1 MTVSHLFPLLPPRF
15 RRYLWIHSRI
25 FCQTMASNDLERELE
40 ERSPSIRENDR
51 TPPSLCKLPDEL
63 LIQIARYVIRHKFA
77 PMLYSRLLTITSVCS
92 RLRQLFVSA
101 PELWTRINVKRSQA
115 CIDTFLDRAQ
125 DLALEIELTYHKQ
138 DFDHQRATQ
147 LLPRTAH
154 LNVETSGHEADALLV
169 RAAQTTPMPL
179 LHTLRIA
186 NVIRSYNPELG
197 YSIHP
202 SSQSLCTLTIT
213 YITVV
218 SFPSLPALRCLALR
232 GTSTPL
238 DELFRVIRSAA
249 SLESLALDKA
259 MMSPFPLESFE
270 IPLLV
275 PQLKR
280 IYIHDILLHVG
291 LLLKVLPHPS
301 ISLGIRIERNDM
313 DVYDSE
319 AMASPA
325 RPFELCV
332 DRVRRIWD
340 ANFSH
345 LGSFPTGRA
354 TMVGPACTRN
364 QADLDFWY
372 PAHFDAVDWVDEPS
386 VRYSGIVCNL
396 DSKLFLLQHIVSLLI
411 YIHHVGGMV
420 NTCFEALPNL
430 QDVVVKY
437 FANDDTDKEEG
448 KEKIRVLETW
458 IHTRHEQGR
467 TLRSIRFRDSRQEAK
482 GFYRRLVD
490 GGLAEVVVW
499 EAEKSV
505 EPEWSPNSETAD
517 WFGD

>member
-1 MTVSHLFPLLPPRF
+1 
-15 RRYLWIHSRI
+15 
-25 FCQTMASNDLERELE
+25 MASNDLERDVE
-40 ERSPSIRENDR
+40 ERSPSIRQTDR

-77 PMLYSRLLTITSVCS
+77 PMLYSRLLAITSVCS

-125 DLALEIELTYHKQ
+125 DLALEIELTDHKQ
-138 DFDHQRATQ
+138 DFDHHRATQ

-169 RAAQTTPMPL
+169 RAAQTTPMSFL
-179 LHTLRIA
+179 NTLRIT
-186 NVIRSYNPELG
+186 NEMSSYHPELG

-202 SSQSLCTLTIT
+202 SSQRLCTLTIT
-213 YITVV
+213 YITVA

-238 DELFRVIRSAA
+238 DELFRVIRSAT
-249 SLESLALDKA
+249 SLESLALDEA
-259 MMSPFPLESFE
+259 SVSPFPLDIFE

-301 ISLGIRIERNDM
+301 ISLGIKIKRDFGDAVN
-313 DVYDSE
+313 SE

-325 RPFELCV
+325 RPFEVCA
-332 DRVRRIWD
+332 DRVRRMWD
-340 ANFSH
+340 VNFSH
-345 LGSFPTGRA
+345 LGIFPTGRA
-354 TMVGPACTRN
+354 KMKRWNCTRN
-364 QADLDFWY
+364 QADLDFGH
-372 PAHFDAVDWVDEPS
+372 PAHFRSLHWVDEPS
-386 VRYSGIVCNL
+386 VRYSGIFCNL

-411 YIHHVGGMV
+411 YINPGGGAV
-420 NTCFEALPNL
+420 NTEFEALPNL
-430 QDVVVKY
+430 QDVIVKY
-437 FANDDTDKEEG
+437 FAKDDTDKEEG
-448 KEKIRVLETW
+448 KNKIRVFETW

-482 GFYRRLVD
+482 AFYRRLVD
-490 GGLAEVVVW
+490 GGLAEQVSW

-505 EPEWSPNSETAD
+505 DTEWSPNSETAD
-517 WFGD
+517 WFGY